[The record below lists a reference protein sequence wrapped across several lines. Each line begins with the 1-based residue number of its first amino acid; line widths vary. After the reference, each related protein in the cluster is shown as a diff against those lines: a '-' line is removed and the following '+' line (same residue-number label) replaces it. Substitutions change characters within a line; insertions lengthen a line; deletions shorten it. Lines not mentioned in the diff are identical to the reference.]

1 MKAPIRIK
9 ECLPDSVHLNYN
21 RDRRKWLPVKAGNLS
36 TGFNIPVLSMDLA
49 DYFSGRAEERTRTT
63 KESDSS
69 EYETAGNILSGI
81 FEIYFLRRPRS
92 EFLPFLWLS

>member
-21 RDRRKWLPVKAGNLS
+21 RDRRKWLPVRTGNLS

-69 EYETAGNILSGI
+69 EYETAGNIFPAAAQVRI
-81 FEIYFLRRPRS
+81 PAIPVAVMTHA
-92 EFLPFLWLS
+92 